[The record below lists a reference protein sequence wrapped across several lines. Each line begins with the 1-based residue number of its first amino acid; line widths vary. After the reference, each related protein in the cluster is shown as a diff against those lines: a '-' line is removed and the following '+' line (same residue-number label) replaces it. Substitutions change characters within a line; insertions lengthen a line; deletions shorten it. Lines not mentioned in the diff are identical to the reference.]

1 MRVIGQFNLG
11 FMIAEL
17 HGDLFLLDQHACDEK
32 YRWPTC
38 HYFLVFAKYFP
49 LEFSIRFETLQLT
62 TIIHRQ
68 KLLCPIYLHA
78 SPNYELIISENID
91 IFEAAGFGID
101 VIPDGDPGSRV
112 RLTALPYSKSTQFD
126 HNDVLELASLLS
138 DADDTGLASTL
149 LLKNS
154 ENTSQSR
161 VKSPKLMAMFASRA
175 CRSAVMIGTAL
186 NATQMK
192 NIINNLATIDQPWNC
207 PHGRP
212 TMRHLEDLNSVRLR
226 REMLLDESC

>member
-1 MRVIGQFNLG
+1 M
-11 FMIAEL
+11 
-17 HGDLFLLDQHACDEK
+17 
-32 YRWPTC
+32 
-38 HYFLVFAKYFP
+38 
-49 LEFSIRFETLQLT
+49 
-62 TIIHRQ
+62 
-68 KLLCPIYLHA
+68 
-78 SPNYELIISENID
+78 
-91 IFEAAGFGID
+91 
-101 VIPDGDPGSRV
+101 

-192 NIINNLATIDQPWNC
+192 SIINNLASIDQPWNC

-212 TMRHLEDLNSVRLR
+212 TMRHLEDLNNVRLR